1 MADNLLTLAQLSLRC
16 PTPGTHSPLLGQGA
30 SSYVDTFWPRIRPMI
45 TARPIFQVVER
56 VSMSRA
62 DSPDALGN
70 AERVKVAPARGE
82 HRFGGTIPVVSVTL
96 FFEGDRRVD
105 VCRASMVAFRV
116 RNW

>member
-1 MADNLLTLAQLSLRC
+1 
-16 PTPGTHSPLLGQGA
+16 
-30 SSYVDTFWPRIRPMI
+30 MI
-45 TARPIFQVVER
+45 AARPIFQVVEW

-70 AERVKVAPARGE
+70 AERVKLAPARGE
-82 HRFGGTIPVVSVTL
+82 HRFGGTIPLVSVTL

-105 VCRASMVAFRV
+105 VRRASMVAFRV